1 MDRGMRNS
9 LIGVIGSIV
18 IVFFGAWVQINSRI
32 SILEVQ
38 VQNDR
43 ELFLKNSEKADK
55 QMNELMNKVNDIQ
68 VKVTELAVK
77 VQEDKK

>member
-9 LIGVIGSIV
+9 LIGVIGSIA
-18 IVFFGAWVQINSRI
+18 ILFFGAWVQINSRI

-55 QMNELMNKVNDIQ
+55 QMNDLMNKVNDIQ

>member
-1 MDRGMRNS
+1 MEKWFNKVMVS
-9 LIGVIGSIV
+9 FTSA
-18 IVFFGAWVQINSRI
+18 VFLMALTGWIQVNSRI
-32 SILEVQ
+32 AVLEVQ
-38 VQNDR
+38 VQNDKDLYQR
-43 ELFLKNSEKADK
+43 NSEKADK